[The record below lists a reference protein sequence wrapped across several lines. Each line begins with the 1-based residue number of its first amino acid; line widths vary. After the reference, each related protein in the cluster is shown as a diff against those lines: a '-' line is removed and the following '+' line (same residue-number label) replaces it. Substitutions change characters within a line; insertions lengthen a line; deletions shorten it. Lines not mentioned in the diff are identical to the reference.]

1 MHLSGANE
9 GNTMMDEI
17 PTSELCERYAALYP
31 GAITD
36 VLDDRGYRD
45 QTLSADIDPVTDEMT
60 TAGIAYPCRGR
71 PSRSVDEDDNI
82 RKILRMLRDAPE
94 HAVVT
99 YETNAHN
106 SAQIG
111 ELSVEC
117 LIANGCRGA
126 VLDGGVR
133 DLSLI
138 LQNDFPVF
146 SQFRTPAD
154 AVPRW
159 ELLDWDVPAV
169 VGGVEVRPGDV
180 VVGDIDGVVVVP
192 EPVAVDVL
200 REAEELADTED
211 IVRETVSAG
220 GDPVKAYENHGVF

>member
-1 MHLSGANE
+1 MYLSGANE
-9 GNTMMDEI
+9 GETMMDEI

-99 YETNAHN
+99 YETNAHD

-111 ELSVEC
+111 EL
-117 LIANGCRGA
+117 IDAGA
-126 VLDGGVR
+126 D
-133 DLSLI
+133 I
-138 LQNDFPVF
+138 
-146 SQFRTPAD
+146 
-154 AVPRW
+154 
-159 ELLDWDVPAV
+159 
-169 VGGVEVRPGDV
+169 VGGCCGTTPEHISRIIQAVR
-180 VVGDIDGVVVVP
+180 
-192 EPVAVDVL
+192 
-200 REAEELADTED
+200 
-211 IVRETVSAG
+211 
-220 GDPVKAYENHGVF
+220 KKK